1 MKTMNIRT
9 LVAAALAGFAMTQS
23 AWGAPVPEDWQKSAA
38 AADSAYW
45 QAYNRADPDGMN
57 AFLAD
62 DVEFYHDRGG
72 TLIGKAALSQANE
85 AMRGAPHRLRREAVP
100 GTLRFAPM
108 RKDEDLYGVLVSGEH
123 RFFVVADGK
132 PEVPVG
138 RASFTQLMVLKDG
151 QWRISRIFSYE
162 HVDTKTQKSASKRR

>member
-1 MKTMNIRT
+1 MTDLRT
-9 LVAAALAGFAMTQS
+9 CLAAALAGAVLAPS
-23 AWGAPVPEDWQKSAA
+23 AWAAPAPDDWEKSAA

-72 TLIGKAALSQANE
+72 TLLGKAALSQANE

-100 GTLRFAPM
+100 GSVRFAPM
-108 RKDEDLYGVLVSGEH
+108 RKGEELYGVLVSGEH
-123 RFFVVADGK
+123 RFFVTADGK
-132 PEVPVG
+132 PEAPVG
-138 RASFTQLMVLKDG
+138 RAAFTQLMLLQDG

-162 HVDTKTQKSASKRR
+162 HVDTKAPKAPGKRH